1 MLGLCGVG
9 IEELMASNLYSEENL
24 NNNKCQVTL
33 YVIVMWHNKI
43 EISQPHMPVPA
54 KHQVVLLR

>member
-9 IEELMASNLYSEENL
+9 IEELMASNLYSAENL

-33 YVIVMWHNKI
+33 YVIVT
-43 EISQPHMPVPA
+43 
-54 KHQVVLLR
+54 VVVKKSVASEVF